1 MKIHKLRLKR
11 LQLAEDDS
19 KKYNMDIR
27 FLWLS
32 SLSPNSRKCHVI
44 RHGQV
49 YTVKNIIDF
58 YSNKENIKDCT
69 CSFSEVINGDVPEKL
84 LTRIN
89 KQKEEW
95 IKENS

>member
-11 LQLAEDDS
+11 LQLAEEDA
-19 KKYNMDIR
+19 KKYNMDIK

-44 RHGQV
+44 RHGLI
-49 YTVKNIIDF
+49 YTGKNIIDF
-58 YSNKENIKDCT
+58 YSNEENIKGCT
-69 CSFSEVINGDVPEKL
+69 CSFSEVINGDTVEKL
-84 LTRIN
+84 LIKMN

-95 IKENS
+95 VKNN